1 VVIGK
6 PGPMS
11 DIKICRQTFS
21 KFDYQQ
27 TFRADKAYVGETQ
40 ITTPYKKPKN
50 GKLIESQIQENKA

>member
-1 VVIGK
+1 
-6 PGPMS
+6 MS